1 MLFKLAVKLTKL
13 VVRTIEW
20 AEWNQLDR
28 IGREIRRMLL
38 VSCFGGAV
46 FDLVGGSMEFGNDPP
61 WTREG
66 VC

>member
-13 VVRTIEW
+13 VVRIIKW

-28 IGREIRRMLL
+28 IRREIRCMLL
-38 VSCFGGAV
+38 VLCFGGAV
-46 FDLVGGSMEFGNDPP
+46 LDLVGGSIEFGNDPP

-66 VC
+66 VR